1 MFEILVFE
9 NQEVYAL
16 YRGSTPQMVPKL
28 CAQYLTPGHVAVEF
42 GETYCLVR
50 DTSGCHKPCM
60 IMAIGPLTDDQKR
73 TLSAL
78 ATTN

>member
-9 NQEVYAL
+9 NQEIIRL
-16 YRGSTPQMVPKL
+16 YRGSTPQLVPKL

-50 DTSGCHKPCM
+50 DTSGHYT
-60 IMAIGPLTDDQKR
+60 IMVVGNLTEDQKR

-78 ATTN
+78 ASKQ

>member
-9 NQEVYAL
+9 NQEIIRL
-16 YRGSTPQMVPKL
+16 YRGSTPQLVPKL

-50 DTSGCHKPCM
+50 DTSDCHM

-78 ATTN
+78 ARKE